1 MKKHTTSTVYLIH
14 LLRPLGNPN
23 NPRGMASHYLGFA
36 EHDLAARLERHHAG
50 NGSRLMGRDHH
61 PRAFTIWM
69 AGGGVKPGITVGRT
83 DDLGYNVVEDPV
95 DVHDL
100 HATILHLMGLDHT
113 KLTYKFQGRE
123 FRLTDV
129 SGTLVTKLLA

>member
-50 NGSRLMGRDHH
+50 NGSRIMAAVAKAGIPWVLARVWEGASRADERRLKSLKHASRLCPYCRGEVQLPAPRVVGKRAPMIERKVQMDNRHAPGR
-61 PRAFTIWM
+61 
-69 AGGGVKPGITVGRT
+69 
-83 DDLGYNVVEDPV
+83 
-95 DVHDL
+95 
-100 HATILHLMGLDHT
+100 
-113 KLTYKFQGRE
+113 
-123 FRLTDV
+123 
-129 SGTLVTKLLA
+129 